1 MNEFTGKKL
10 GEVLAFCEVG
20 EETFKK
26 GIKAL
31 NEKLGYE
38 LVTDYIDRSNMY
50 FESVKKFA
58 LDGEV
63 GDITTKKLEATG
75 KKLREMR
82 DLYVGDEWDNAT
94 ELLEWSGFF
103 EGAAIVHFALVRGV
117 AMELGNNELLNLVNE
132 AIDFHYQ
139 ILERA
144 ESELE
149 SVGQDRSIS

>member
-26 GIKAL
+26 GINAL
-31 NEKLGYE
+31 NEKLGGE
-38 LVTDYIDRSNMY
+38 FVADYIVRSNMY

-58 LDGEV
+58 GDGGVGEV
-63 GDITTKKLEATG
+63 ATTKLEATG
-75 KKLREMR
+75 KKLRAMR
-82 DLYVGDEWDNAT
+82 DLYVGDQWDNAT

-144 ESELE
+144 EAELE
-149 SVGQDRSIS
+149 SVGQDKTK